1 MDLAVSKLNAATLD
15 DKKRIVIVNAWPIR
29 SGLNEGAWC
38 NKTFDFWW
46 FLRLG
51 TLRVKPSH
59 AAAVTHR
66 VATPPFCY
74 HDRHLYFVGND
85 YASLA

>member
-38 NKTFDFWW
+38 NKTSDFWW
-46 FLRLG
+46 FLRFG
-51 TLRVKPSH
+51 TLRGKPS
-59 AAAVTHR
+59 A
-66 VATPPFCY
+66 PPGISDLVF
-74 HDRHLYFVGND
+74 
-85 YASLA
+85 